1 MEESRA
7 LVGFVLLVGSVFS
20 ARYAHALAKWDE
32 RLGLTGSTQRWD
44 EAEPATWKVGLV
56 LLGALFGFA
65 TGGFLFASA
74 LV

>member
-7 LVGFVLLVGSVFS
+7 LVGFVLLVGGVVG
-20 ARYAHALAKWDE
+20 ARYAYVLAKWNEQLDSI
-32 RLGLTGSTQRWD
+32 GSARRWD
-44 EAEPATWKVGLV
+44 EVEPATWKVTVALLV
-56 LLGALFGFA
+56 ALFGFA